1 MSSLFDD
8 CSKDKKKNRCDKCLC
23 DQLPKRNEGDKFFI
37 LVDGFPEFIEAT
49 FVCFDKKT
57 CCATFV
63 VSDMVS
69 PMNVF
74 PHGMGNTFTLIVDCR
89 DLRALVPVHH

>member
-8 CSKDKKKNRCDKCLC
+8 CNKEKNRSKCDKCLC
-23 DQLPKRNEGDKFFI
+23 HQLHKRNEGSKFFI

-49 FVCFDKKT
+49 LVYSDSQK

-63 VSDMVS
+63 VNDMVS

-74 PHGMGNTFTLIVDCR
+74 PSGMGSTFTLIVDCR
-89 DLRALVPVHH
+89 DLRALISVHN